1 MSEDK
6 KKTIAVEEAAKENE
20 KKEIPVEKLD
30 EVTGGSIRNVRYTKT
45 TDISEDTKSKI

>member
-1 MSEDK
+1 MAEDK
-6 KKTIAVEEAAKENE
+6 KKVITNEAEETES
-20 KKEIPVEKLD
+20 KEISFENLD

>member
-6 KKTIAVEEAAKENE
+6 KKVITNENEVKENE
-20 KKEIPVEKLD
+20 QKEISLENLD

-45 TDISEDTKSKI
+45 TDITDSIKNKI